1 MVSASVSNT
10 FFSNLETSAK
20 TSVKEKKGD
29 VSSDFNKLFENQN
42 MKEYSVNKD
51 SIKNDLK
58 NNTMQVDASKNDKMK
73 EIIQKS
79 FSGKETAKENV
90 IADNTEITQEA
101 IVSSMENIISEIVD
115 LICDVLD
122 VSKEEVV
129 DAINDMGIKDFELLS
144 NASVNELIC
153 KLSGKE
159 NIMEILTDGML
170 SEGVKEISEK
180 ITQFIDE
187 LVTRFDKDFETI
199 VKEFPGKLVFEKD
212 EYGNV
217 ENKAE
222 VIKNES
228 QLQEVKIKVESSE
241 EKTADEKTADENTLV
256 GEARDDTENNRE
268 FSSGSEK
275 KDFEMNKDMS
285 IIEKN
290 QIKEKTDVSQE
301 ILSNVFENVKE
312 VVSELTDIDDED
324 ISSKIIRQITDE
336 VRVLSKD
343 DNPVL
348 EIQLEPERL
357 GKVGLTVASKAGAVT
372 AQLVVQNEMSKEAI
386 ESRISE
392 LRESLD
398 KQGIKVDAI
407 EVTLESKEFEQNLD
421 KGNNAGE
428 QNEQKKQR
436 HVSKSDLD
444 EVDGITGEKEESI
457 VEDVMKQMGNT
468 VSYTA

>member
-10 FFSNLETSAK
+10 FFSNAETSAK
-20 TSVKEKKGD
+20 TSVKEKKGN

-42 MKEYSVNKD
+42 MKETSVNKD
-51 SIKNDLK
+51 SIKNDFK
-58 NNTMQVDASKNDKMK
+58 SNEMQVNASKNDKMK
-73 EIIQKS
+73 EIIHKS
-79 FSGKETAKENV
+79 FSEKETAKESD

-101 IVSSMENIISEIVD
+101 IVSAMENIISEIVD

-129 DAINDMGIKDFELLS
+129 DAINDMGIKDLELLS

-153 KLSGKE
+153 KISGKE

-170 SEGVKEISEK
+170 SEGVKEINER

-187 LVTRFDKDFETI
+187 LETRFDMDFETI
-199 VKEFPGKLVFEKD
+199 VKELPEKFIFEKD
-212 EYGNV
+212 ENGNVERNV

-222 VIKNES
+222 VVKNES
-228 QLQEVKIKVESSE
+228 QLQEVKNQVESSE
-241 EKTADEKTADENTLV
+241 EKTADEKTLV
-256 GEARDDTENNRE
+256 GEVSDDTENNRE

-275 KDFEMNKDMS
+275 KDFEMNKDTS
-285 IIEKN
+285 IIENN
-290 QIKEKTDVSQE
+290 QKKEKTDVSRE

-312 VVSELTDIDDED
+312 VVSESLDVETDD
-324 ISSKIIRQITDE
+324 ISSKIIKQITDE
-336 VRVLSKD
+336 IHLLSKE
-343 DNPVL
+343 NSTAL

-357 GKVGLTVASKAGAVT
+357 GKVSLTVASKAGTVT
-372 AQLVVQNEMSKEAI
+372 AQLVVQNEISKEAI

-407 EVTLESKEFEQNLD
+407 EVTLASKEFEQNLD

-436 HVSKSDLD
+436 HISKSDLD
-444 EVDGITGEKEESI
+444 EVNGITGEKEESI

>member
-10 FFSNLETSAK
+10 FFSNAETSAK
-20 TSVKEKKGD
+20 TSVKEKKGN

-42 MKEYSVNKD
+42 MKETSVNKD
-51 SIKNDLK
+51 SIKNDFK
-58 NNTMQVDASKNDKMK
+58 SNEMQVNASKNDKMK
-73 EIIQKS
+73 EIIHKS
-79 FSGKETAKENV
+79 FSEKETAKESD

-101 IVSSMENIISEIVD
+101 IVSAMENIISEIVD

-129 DAINDMGIKDFELLS
+129 DAINDMGIKDLELLS

-153 KLSGKE
+153 KISGKE

-170 SEGVKEISEK
+170 SEGVKEINER

-187 LVTRFDKDFETI
+187 LETRFDMDFETI
-199 VKEFPGKLVFEKD
+199 VKELPEKFIFEKD
-212 EYGNV
+212 ENGNVERNV

-222 VIKNES
+222 VVKNES
-228 QLQEVKIKVESSE
+228 QLQEVKNQVESSE
-241 EKTADEKTADENTLV
+241 EKTADEKTLV
-256 GEARDDTENNRE
+256 GEVRDDTENNRE

-275 KDFEMNKDMS
+275 KDFEMNKDTS
-285 IIEKN
+285 IIENN
-290 QIKEKTDVSQE
+290 QKKEKTDVSRE

-312 VVSELTDIDDED
+312 VVSESLDVETDD
-324 ISSKIIRQITDE
+324 ISSKIIKQITDE
-336 VRVLSKD
+336 IHLLSKE
-343 DNPVL
+343 NSTAL

-357 GKVGLTVASKAGAVT
+357 GKVSLTVESKAGTVT
-372 AQLVVQNEMSKEAI
+372 AQLVVQNEISKEAI

-407 EVTLESKEFEQNLD
+407 EVTLASKEFEQNLD

-436 HVSKSDLD
+436 HISKSDLD
-444 EVDGITGEKEESI
+444 EVNGITGEKEESI

>member
-10 FFSNLETSAK
+10 FFSNAETSAK
-20 TSVKEKKGD
+20 TSVKEKKGN

-42 MKEYSVNKD
+42 MKETSVNKD
-51 SIKNDLK
+51 SIKNDFK
-58 NNTMQVDASKNDKMK
+58 SNEMQVNASKNDKMK
-73 EIIQKS
+73 EIIHKS
-79 FSGKETAKENV
+79 FSEKETAKESD

-101 IVSSMENIISEIVD
+101 IVSAMENIISEIVD

-129 DAINDMGIKDFELLS
+129 DAINDMGIKDLELLS

-153 KLSGKE
+153 KISGKE

-170 SEGVKEISEK
+170 SEGVKEINER

-187 LVTRFDKDFETI
+187 LETRFDMDFETI
-199 VKEFPGKLVFEKD
+199 VKELPEKFIFEKD
-212 EYGNV
+212 ENGNVERNV

-222 VIKNES
+222 VVKNES
-228 QLQEVKIKVESSE
+228 QLQEVKNQVESSE
-241 EKTADEKTADENTLV
+241 EKTADEKTLV
-256 GEARDDTENNRE
+256 GEVRDDTENNRE

-275 KDFEMNKDMS
+275 KDFEMNKDTS
-285 IIEKN
+285 IIENN
-290 QIKEKTDVSQE
+290 QKKEKTDVSRE

-312 VVSELTDIDDED
+312 VVSESLDVETDD
-324 ISSKIIRQITDE
+324 ISSKIIKQITDE
-336 VRVLSKD
+336 IHLLSKE
-343 DNPVL
+343 NSTAL

-357 GKVGLTVASKAGAVT
+357 GKVSLTVASKAGTVT
-372 AQLVVQNEMSKEAI
+372 AQLIVQNEISKEAI

-407 EVTLESKEFEQNLD
+407 EVTLASKEFEQNLD

-436 HVSKSDLD
+436 HISKSDLD
-444 EVDGITGEKEESI
+444 EVNGITGEKEESI

>member
-10 FFSNLETSAK
+10 FFSNAETSAK
-20 TSVKEKKGD
+20 TSVKEKKGN

-42 MKEYSVNKD
+42 MKETSVNKD
-51 SIKNDLK
+51 SIKNDFK
-58 NNTMQVDASKNDKMK
+58 SNEMQVNASKNDKMK
-73 EIIQKS
+73 EIIHKS
-79 FSGKETAKENV
+79 FSEKETAKESD

-101 IVSSMENIISEIVD
+101 IVSAMENIISEIVD

-129 DAINDMGIKDFELLS
+129 DAINDMGIKDLELLS

-153 KLSGKE
+153 KISGKE

-170 SEGVKEISEK
+170 SEGVKEINER

-187 LVTRFDKDFETI
+187 LETRFDMDFETI
-199 VKEFPGKLVFEKD
+199 VKELPEKFIFEKD
-212 EYGNV
+212 ENGNVERNV

-222 VIKNES
+222 VVKNES
-228 QLQEVKIKVESSE
+228 QLQEVKNQVESSE
-241 EKTADEKTADENTLV
+241 EKTADEKTLV
-256 GEARDDTENNRE
+256 GEVRDDTENNRE

-275 KDFEMNKDMS
+275 KDFEMNKDTS
-285 IIEKN
+285 IIENN
-290 QIKEKTDVSQE
+290 QKKEKTDVSRE

-312 VVSELTDIDDED
+312 VVSESLDVETDD
-324 ISSKIIRQITDE
+324 ISSKIIKQITDE
-336 VRVLSKD
+336 IHLLSKE
-343 DNPVL
+343 NSTAL

-357 GKVGLTVASKAGAVT
+357 GKVSLTVASKAGTVT
-372 AQLVVQNEMSKEAI
+372 AQLVVQNEISKEAI

-407 EVTLESKEFEQNLD
+407 EVTLASKEFEQNLD

-436 HVSKSDLD
+436 HISKSDLD
-444 EVDGITGEKEESI
+444 EVNGITGEKEESI

>member
-10 FFSNLETSAK
+10 FFSNAETSAK
-20 TSVKEKKGD
+20 TSVKEKKGN

-42 MKEYSVNKD
+42 MKETSVNKD
-51 SIKNDLK
+51 SIKNDFK
-58 NNTMQVDASKNDKMK
+58 SNEMQVNASKKDKMK
-73 EIIQKS
+73 EIIHKS
-79 FSGKETAKENV
+79 FSEKETAKESD

-101 IVSSMENIISEIVD
+101 IVSAVENIISEIVD

-129 DAINDMGIKDFELLS
+129 DAINDMGIKDLELLS

-153 KLSGKE
+153 KISGKE

-170 SEGVKEISEK
+170 SEGVKEINER

-187 LVTRFDKDFETI
+187 LETRFDMDFETI
-199 VKEFPGKLVFEKD
+199 VKELPEKFIFEKD
-212 EYGNV
+212 ENGNVERNV

-222 VIKNES
+222 VVKNES
-228 QLQEVKIKVESSE
+228 QLQEVKNQVESSE
-241 EKTADEKTADENTLV
+241 EKTADEKTLV
-256 GEARDDTENNRE
+256 GEVRDDTENNRE

-275 KDFEMNKDMS
+275 KDFEMNKDTS
-285 IIEKN
+285 IIENN
-290 QIKEKTDVSQE
+290 QKKEKTDVSRE

-312 VVSELTDIDDED
+312 VVSESLDVETDD
-324 ISSKIIRQITDE
+324 ISSKIIKQITDE
-336 VRVLSKD
+336 IHLLSKE
-343 DNPVL
+343 NSTAL

-357 GKVGLTVASKAGAVT
+357 GKVSLTVASKAGTVT
-372 AQLVVQNEMSKEAI
+372 AQLVVQNEISKEAI

-407 EVTLESKEFEQNLD
+407 EVTLASKEFEQNLD

-436 HVSKSDLD
+436 HISKSDLD
-444 EVDGITGEKEESI
+444 EVNGITGEKEESI